1 MGYRTLYI
9 EANQPGNVVTP
20 KSKTEGIL
28 ENAFWQ
34 IALNEDG
41 SLRLVDKDSGV
52 RYDRV
57 FQIEEGSDD
66 GDEYDYSPAKKSGPL
81 PQRMRNRNTILFM
94 KPGRVGP

>member
-1 MGYRTLYI
+1 
-9 EANQPGNVVTP
+9 VVTP

-66 GDEYDYSPAKKSGPL
+66 GDEYDYSPAKEEWAITSANAK
-81 PQRMRNRNTILFM
+81 PQYDIIHEAWQSRAIIRYEIAVPRNLSE
-94 KPGRVGP
+94 